1 MSVLKTASIAS
12 LLSFAAQ
19 IPVLGSENVFITD
32 VPDYAWYAGC
42 FGAASGNLMGYW
54 DRHGFPNFYTGPANG
69 GVAPLNANGSNVGIR
84 SLWASKAG
92 FDGRVADKPGHID
105 DYWEYFVDDHRYS
118 YESTAID

>member
-42 FGAASGNLMGYW
+42 FGTASGNLMGYW
-54 DRHGFPNFYTGPANG
+54 DRHGFPNFYTGPTNG
-69 GVAPLNANGSNVGIR
+69 GLAPRNSNGANEGIE

-92 FDGRVADKPGHID
+92 FDGRPADKPGHLD
-105 DYWEYFVDDHRYS
+105 DYWEGFDDFYLS
-118 YESTAID
+118 GYESAATD